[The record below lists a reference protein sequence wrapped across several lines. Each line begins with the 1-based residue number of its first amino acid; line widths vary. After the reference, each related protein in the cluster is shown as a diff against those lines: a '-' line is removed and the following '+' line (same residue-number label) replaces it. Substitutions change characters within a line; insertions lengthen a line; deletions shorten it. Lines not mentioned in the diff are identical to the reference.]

1 MFGRKPVDLQAQ
13 IELAQ
18 QLYRYQNFR
27 AVCLENK
34 IQSDNY
40 QFSSIK
46 AFHSLLRR
54 YLATGEKDL
63 QRATD
68 TFYNTIDKLKETHCA
83 ILTPSQKDL
92 APVYKRKPKGVRKSK
107 SYVSK
112 SIPVEVGSNTQTSK
126 INLSQD
132 TLNKIKKTDT
142 VVGIKVNDCI
152 KLFDNEDIMK
162 GFVDAFSF
170 MENPPVYKKVKVT
183 ISEI

>member
-92 APVYKRKPKGVRKSK
+92 APVYKRKPKSVRKSK

-112 SIPVEVGSNTQTSK
+112 SIPLESIDTQISK